1 MTRATAPDIRPAE
14 PPRWRDLE
22 RLFGERGACGGCWCM
37 HWRLRARDYEA
48 GKGEG
53 NRAGLFARVH
63 GGGPPPGLLAYVDGE
78 PAGWCSVG
86 PRAEFVRLAG
96 SRILKPVDD
105 EPVWSIVCFFV
116 DRAHRGRGMSV
127 ALIEAAVALAARHGA
142 RIVEAYPVEPE
153 LDAMP
158 PVFAFTGIASAF
170 RKAGFREVARRSP
183 TRPIM
188 RRRVGGREG
197 GVPRD

>member
-1 MTRATAPDIRPAE
+1 
-14 PPRWRDLE
+14 
-22 RLFGERGACGGCWCM
+22 M

-48 GKGEG
+48 RKGAG
-53 NRAGLFARVH
+53 NRTGLYERVH
-63 GGGPPPGLLAYVDGE
+63 GDGPPPGLLAYVEGE

-86 PRAEFVRLAG
+86 PRAEFVRLLT
-96 SRILKPVDD
+96 SRILAPVDE

-116 DRAHRGRGMSV
+116 DRAHRGRGLSV
-127 ALIEAAVALAARHGA
+127 ALIDAAVAFAGRHDARV
-142 RIVEAYPVEPE
+142 VEAYPVEPK

-170 RKAGFREVARRSP
+170 RQAGFREVERRSP

-188 RRRVGGREG
+188 RRATESERHPV
-197 GVPRD
+197 